1 MEPFREKPASRQ
13 KQITIIPGALERDG
27 KRLIVSL
34 LACGWPSHKNYK
46 WADAAKLLNYRL
58 ESYTYRDVLDHSWN
72 PGQIEVADGVY
83 DGMLQ
88 VKSSARLT
96 APYKRSARSGALA
109 RSSERDRN
117 TGKRHF
123 YGALS
128 PGKERRKGRFGYVFD
143 RRDSFRG
150 ISRLCSRNDREN

>member
-1 MEPFREKPASRQ
+1 M
-13 KQITIIPGALERDG
+13 
-27 KRLIVSL
+27 
-34 LACGWPSHKNYK
+34 
-46 WADAAKLLNYRL
+46 ADAAKLLNYGL
-58 ESYTYRDVLDHSWN
+58 ESYMYRDVLDHSWN

-96 APYKRSARSGALA
+96 LTSPALDPGALA
-109 RSSERDRN
+109 SRSSERDRN

-123 YGALS
+123 FTGAFES

-143 RRDSFRG
+143 RWDSSRG